1 MCPRRK
7 CSESFRWLRVE
18 MQSRGFVHLR
28 IPAGCEPP
36 TPFRRASDFT
46 FADSDNPSRIF
57 TVALK
62 LVLSSF
68 GCGRVFMDDLKHVRR
83 GRKGEYMSPRRRSSE
98 SFSRRCLPRTYLV
111 LNNHVWRFRPS
122 MSISVSIRIPIC
134 SLRLYFSE
142 RIFRKRRSELRARQS
157 TDPVAIPMRTATP
170 VLAWRWH
177 GLTPTILFIKSKS
190 TKSTARASYEL
201 VGASNPSRTQEVER
215 GH

>member
-1 MCPRRK
+1 MAAGRDAISR
-7 CSESFRWLRVE
+7 FRPSTDPCRL
-18 MQSRGFVHLR
+18 
-28 IPAGCEPP
+28 
-36 TPFRRASDFT
+36 RASDALPAGFR
-46 FADSDNPSRIF
+46 FHLCRFRKSEPNIYRGI
-57 TVALK
+57 LK

-98 SFSRRCLPRTYLV
+98 SFSQRCLPRTYLV